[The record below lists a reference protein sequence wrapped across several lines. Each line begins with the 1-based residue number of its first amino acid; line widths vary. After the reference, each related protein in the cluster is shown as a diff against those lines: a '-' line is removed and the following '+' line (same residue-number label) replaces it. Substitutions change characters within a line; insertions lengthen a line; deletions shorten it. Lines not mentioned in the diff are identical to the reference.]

1 MTKLFL
7 ALALSCLTGPIAV
20 AETALTQPQSA
31 TFEVR
36 RNKMYDPGVVATGFQ
51 ELEDGTYALLVEVQY
66 VSTFQSRYAFQP
78 VTFPNDGYRLYAVGS
93 DLYLKT
99 SSGQD
104 VRVGHYAW
112 WQSPQWRA
120 VDGVQFRSKIDKVS
134 GDRFILTTRLVQ
146 P

>member
-1 MTKLFL
+1 MAKIFL
-7 ALALSCLTGPIAV
+7 ALALSCLTGPIAI
-20 AETALTQPQSA
+20 AETALTQSQSA

-36 RNKMYDPGVVATGFQ
+36 RNNMYDPAVSATGFQ
-51 ELEDGTYALLVEVQY
+51 ELEDGTYALLVDVQY

-78 VTFPNDGYRLYAVGS
+78 VTFPNAGYRLYAVGN

-99 SSGQD
+99 SDGQD

-112 WQSPQWRA
+112 WQSPTWRT
-120 VDGVQFRSKIDKVS
+120 VDGIRLQTKIEKVT
-134 GDRFILTTRLVQ
+134 GDRFTLTVRLVQ